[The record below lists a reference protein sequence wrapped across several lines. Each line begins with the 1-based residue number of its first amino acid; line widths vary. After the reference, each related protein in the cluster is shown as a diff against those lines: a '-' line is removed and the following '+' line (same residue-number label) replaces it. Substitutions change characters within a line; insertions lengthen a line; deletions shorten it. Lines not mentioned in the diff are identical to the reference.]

1 MAIDAALFKVLSAQ
15 AVKALGWLLNS
26 DADKKAPLKAA
37 TEKLQVAVLRT
48 LLYINAKQ
56 QSKETE
62 AELVDRWREAS
73 TAFYGLD
80 NELAERLQLKAEY
93 WTSPDS
99 WTDDEVR
106 EAGISLNRVAVF
118 TRQLLHESK

>member
-26 DADKKAPLKAA
+26 DADKKAQLKAA